1 MANFIY
7 KKAKEAILNGEINF
21 SSNSFKALLVDI
33 NAYTVSESTHQFVS
47 DVAAESIMKRSNNLS
62 LVTNTLG
69 VIDADDLIISD
80 YTGEAFGA
88 IILYQVGYSD
98 SVSRLI
104 FYIDSSSGLPF
115 SGSSNNT
122 PVTIFWDKTSINKIL
137 SI

>member
-33 NAYTVSESTHQFVS
+33 ATYTANQNTHQFVS
-47 DVAAESIMKRSNNLS
+47 DVPAESIRKRSNNLD

-69 VIDADDLIISD
+69 VVDASDLIISD

-98 SVSRLI
+98 SVSELI

-115 SGSSNNT
+115 SGSNNNT
-122 PVTIFWDKTSINKIL
+122 PVTIFWDNSNNKIL

>member
-7 KKAKEAILNGEINF
+7 KKAKEAILNGGINF

-33 NAYTVSESTHQFVS
+33 SAYTVSENTHQFVS
-47 DVAAESIMKRSNNLS
+47 DVPAESIRKRSNNLS

-69 VIDADDLIISD
+69 VVDADDLIISD

-115 SGSSNNT
+115 SGSTNNV
-122 PVTIFWDKTSINKIL
+122 PVTIFWDNSNNKIL

>member
-33 NAYTVSESTHQFVS
+33 ATYTANQDVDQFAS
-47 DVAAESIMKRSNNLS
+47 DVPAESIRKRSNNLS

-69 VIDADDLIISD
+69 VVDADDLIISD

-98 SVSRLI
+98 SVSRLM

-122 PVTIFWDKTSINKIL
+122 PVTIFWDNSNNKIL

>member
-33 NAYTVSESTHQFVS
+33 SAYTVSENTHQFVS
-47 DVAAESIMKRSNNLS
+47 DVPAGSIRKRSNNLS

-69 VIDADDLIISD
+69 VVDANDLIISD

-115 SGSSNNT
+115 SGSTNNV
-122 PVTIFWDKTSINKIL
+122 PVTIFWDNSNNKIL